1 MSSCVYVTG
10 HIKDPAPLFEK
21 RRGLPPGG
29 QFSSGAQGKTFKR
42 TVFMQKLVERWEPC
56 SGKDLQEKG
65 HYTEGWDENR
75 AQGKTFKW
83 KAITQ
88 KVEMRTVLRA
98 RPSSERPLH
107 RRWRWEPCSGQD
119 LQEKGHYTEGWDE
132 NCAQGKTFK
141 RKAITQKVEMRTV
154 LRARPSRERPL
165 HRRLRWEPC
174 SGQDLQEK
182 GHYTEGWDENHAQG
196 KTFKRKAIT
205 QKVEMRTVLRER
217 PSREKAITQK
227 VEMRTVLRA
236 RPSSERPLHRRLR
249 WEPCSGQ
256 DLQVKGHYTEGW
268 DENRAQGKTFKRK
281 AITQKVEMR
290 TVPRARPSRERS
302 LHRRLRWE
310 PCSGKDLQEKGHYT
324 EGWDENRA

>member
-1 MSSCVYVTG
+1 M
-10 HIKDPAPLFEK
+10 
-21 RRGLPPGG
+21 
-29 QFSSGAQGKTFKR
+29 R
-42 TVFMQKLVERWEPC
+42 TVLRERPSRERPLHRRLRWEPC
-56 SGKDLQEKG
+56 LGQDLQEKG
-65 HYTEGWDENR
+65 HYTEGWDENC
-75 AQGKTFKW
+75 AQGKTFKR
-83 KAITQ
+83 KAVTQ
-88 KVEMRTVLRA
+88 KAEMRTVLRA
-98 RPSSERPLH
+98 RPSRERPLH
-107 RRWRWEPCSGQD
+107 RRLRWEPCSGQD

-154 LRARPSRERPL
+154 LRERPSRERPL

-174 SGQDLQEK
+174 SGKDLQEK

-205 QKVEMRTVLRER
+205 QKVEMRTVLRAR
-217 PSREKAITQK
+217 PSR
-227 VEMRTVLRA
+227 
-236 RPSSERPLHRRLR
+236 ERPLHRRLR

-281 AITQKVEMR
+281 AITQKAEIR
-290 TVPRARPSRERS
+290 TVLRERPSRERP

-310 PCSGKDLQEKGHYT
+310 LCSGQDLQ
-324 EGWDENRA
+324 